1 MTAAVGANSAMDVAE
16 YKVEITT
23 NLGAQTV
30 YVTAAGNVATAGIRV
45 LNTDLVV
52 ESIKVTA
59 VSKLAIESI
68 AYDAAKVQLVVTFN
82 HEISKNDGTAV
93 AATGAVTGT
102 KVQGYTVSG
111 KTITIDLSGAPA
123 NADKITLAAT
133 SIYNKDQG
141 ATTKTDVLAGDITV
155 AATETGSDGA
165 ITGVTDLWYTFA

>member
-1 MTAAVGANSAMDVAE
+1 MLFRS
-16 YKVEITT
+16 
-23 NLGAQTV
+23 
-30 YVTAAGNVATAGIRV
+30 
-45 LNTDLVV
+45 
-52 ESIKVTA
+52 
-59 VSKLAIESI
+59 
-68 AYDAAKVQLVVTFN
+68 
-82 HEISKNDGTAV
+82 EISKDDGTAV

-123 NADKITLAAT
+123 DADEITLAAT

-155 AATETGSDGA
+155 TAAETGSNGA